1 MSIQNYELPSDY
13 NLEFPQMGFCFQPEN
28 DHQQLQ
34 QQQNLWPSND
44 SSSSSRSMI
53 SRIGSSPS
61 GFFATERYLGLTQYE
76 YQDNNNNN
84 SCSQLSKNH
93 DPQVAAFT
101 QQCGNGFLVTSSS
114 ARVDTDIPKISMPSF
129 IRPLD
134 SHGLYG
140 NPFSNLSEKERVL
153 LLKRGH
159 GFKPWKQPL
168 AEMQGKAAYDTPL
181 WWGPS
186 PDTAHS
192 GSVSAPG
199 FPFMKVS
206 NNTCG
211 FNLVHIRQQS
221 GSQSANSYNNSG
233 CSGGSLSSK
242 TRIRWTQ
249 DLHDRFVECVNRLGG
264 ADKATP
270 KAILKLMDS
279 EGLTIFHVKS
289 HLQKYRNAK
298 FIPESTE
305 GKTEK
310 MDKQNNVTQ
319 IDGKTG
325 MQIKEAL
332 HMQLEVQR
340 RLHDQLEIQRKL
352 QLRIEE
358 QGEQL
363 KKIFEQ
369 QQQTTRSLLETRNS
383 SISSHADPFTPHED
397 EVFVE
402 ESFDNSHFQSKI
414 SYNDM
419 ETTFV

>member
-1 MSIQNYELPSDY
+1 MSIQNYELASDC

-28 DHQQLQ
+28 SAENGCQQQQ
-34 QQQNLWPSND
+34 QQQNFWPSTD
-44 SSSSSRSMI
+44 SSSSRTII

-61 GFFATERYLGLTQYE
+61 AFFATERYLGLTQYE
-76 YQDNNNNN
+76 YQDNNN
-84 SCSQLSKNH
+84 SCTQLSKNL
-93 DPQVAAFT
+93 DPQTTSFT
-101 QQCGNGFLVTSSS
+101 QQCGNGFLADSS
-114 ARVDTDIPKISMPSF
+114 ARVDTDFPKISMPSF
-129 IRPLD
+129 IRSQFSSSQPLGPE
-134 SHGLYG
+134 GLYG
-140 NPFSNLSEKERVL
+140 NPFSNLSEKERIL
-153 LLKRGH
+153 LLKSKLFREIDSSNR
-159 GFKPWKQPL
+159 QP
-168 AEMQGKAAYDTPL
+168 ASIPFQGNQDY
-181 WWGPS
+181 G
-186 PDTAHS
+186 
-192 GSVSAPG
+192 
-199 FPFMKVS
+199 VS

-221 GSQSANSYNNSG
+221 GSQSANSFNNSG

-242 TRIRWTQ
+242 ARIRWTQ

-305 GKTEK
+305 GRSGKT
-310 MDKQNNVTQ
+310 DCPNNVTQ
-319 IDGKTG
+319 IDSKTG

-340 RLHDQLEIQRKL
+340 RLHEQLEIQRKL

-383 SISSHADPFTPHED
+383 SISSPADQFTPHED
-397 EVFVE
+397 EVFAA
-402 ESFDNSHFQSKI
+402 ESFNNTHFQSNI

-419 ETTFV
+419 

>member
-1 MSIQNYELPSDY
+1 MSIQNYELASDC

-28 DHQQLQ
+28 SAENGCQQQQQQQQ
-34 QQQNLWPSND
+34 QQQNFWPSTD
-44 SSSSSRSMI
+44 SSSSRTII

-61 GFFATERYLGLTQYE
+61 AFFATERYLGLTQYE
-76 YQDNNNNN
+76 YPDNN
-84 SCSQLSKNH
+84 SCSQLSKNL
-93 DPQVAAFT
+93 DPQTLPFT
-101 QQCGNGFLVTSSS
+101 QQCGNGFLESSS
-114 ARVDTDIPKISMPSF
+114 ARVDTDFPKISMPSF
-129 IRPLD
+129 IRSQFSSSQPFGPE
-134 SHGLYG
+134 GLYG
-140 NPFSNLSEKERVL
+140 NPFSNLSEKERIL
-153 LLKRGH
+153 LLKSKLFREIDSSNR
-159 GFKPWKQPL
+159 QP
-168 AEMQGKAAYDTPL
+168 ASIPFQGNQDY
-181 WWGPS
+181 G
-186 PDTAHS
+186 
-192 GSVSAPG
+192 
-199 FPFMKVS
+199 VS

-211 FNLVHIRQQS
+211 FNLVHKREQS
-221 GSQSANSYNNSG
+221 GNQSANSFNNSA

-305 GKTEK
+305 GRSGKT
-310 MDKQNNVTQ
+310 DSPNSVTQ
-319 IDGKTG
+319 IDSKTG

-340 RLHDQLEIQRKL
+340 RLHEQLEIQRKL

-383 SISSHADPFTPHED
+383 SISSPADQFTPHED
-397 EVFVE
+397 EVFAA
-402 ESFDNSHFQSKI
+402 ESFNNSHFQSNI

-419 ETTFV
+419 

>member
-28 DHQQLQ
+28 DHQQQQ

-84 SCSQLSKNH
+84 SCSQLSKYH

-129 IRPLD
+129 IRPLGSD
-134 SHGLYG
+134 GLYG
-140 NPFSNLSEKERVL
+140 NPFSNLSEKERIL
-153 LLKRGH
+153 LLKSKLFREIDSSNR
-159 GFKPWKQPL
+159 QP
-168 AEMQGKAAYDTPL
+168 AASMTFQGNQDY
-181 WWGPS
+181 G
-186 PDTAHS
+186 
-192 GSVSAPG
+192 
-199 FPFMKVS
+199 VS

-319 IDGKTG
+319 IDSKTG

-397 EVFVE
+397 EVFVA

>member
-1 MSIQNYELPSDY
+1 
-13 NLEFPQMGFCFQPEN
+13 MGYCFQPEN
-28 DHQQLQ
+28 AIENGCRQ
-34 QQQNLWPSND
+34 QQQQDIWPSTD
-44 SSSSSRSMI
+44 LSSSGNII

-61 GFFATERYLGLTQYE
+61 AFFATERYLGLTQFE
-76 YQDNNNNN
+76 YQDDDN

-93 DPQVAAFT
+93 DTQIPLFT
-101 QQCGNGFLVTSSS
+101 QQCGNGFLEDSS
-114 ARVDTDIPKISMPSF
+114 ARVDNNFPRISLPSF
-129 IRPLD
+129 SRLQFSSSQPLG
-134 SHGLYG
+134 SEAFYG
-140 NPFSNLSEKERVL
+140 NPFSNLSEKERIL
-153 LLKRGH
+153 LLKSKLFREIDSSNR
-159 GFKPWKQPL
+159 QPTSIPF
-168 AEMQGKAAYDTPL
+168 QGNQNY
-181 WWGPS
+181 G
-186 PDTAHS
+186 
-192 GSVSAPG
+192 
-199 FPFMKVS
+199 VS

-211 FNLVHIRQQS
+211 FNLVHMRRQSGRPS
-221 GSQSANSYNNSG
+221 GSQSADSFNNSG

-249 DLHDRFVECVNRLGG
+249 DLHEQFVECVNRLGG

-305 GKTEK
+305 GKSEK
-310 MDKQNNVTQ
+310 MDRPKNETQ
-319 IDGKTG
+319 IDSKTG

-340 RLHDQLEIQRKL
+340 RLHEQLEIQRKL

-397 EVFVE
+397 EIFIA

-414 SYNDM
+414 SYNDI
-419 ETTFV
+419 ETTLV

>member
-28 DHQQLQ
+28 DHQQQQ

-153 LLKRGH
+153 LLKSKLFREIDSSNR
-159 GFKPWKQPL
+159 QP
-168 AEMQGKAAYDTPL
+168 AASMTFQGNQDY
-181 WWGPS
+181 G
-186 PDTAHS
+186 
-192 GSVSAPG
+192 
-199 FPFMKVS
+199 VS

-397 EVFVE
+397 EVFVA
-402 ESFDNSHFQSKI
+402 ESFNNSHFQSKI